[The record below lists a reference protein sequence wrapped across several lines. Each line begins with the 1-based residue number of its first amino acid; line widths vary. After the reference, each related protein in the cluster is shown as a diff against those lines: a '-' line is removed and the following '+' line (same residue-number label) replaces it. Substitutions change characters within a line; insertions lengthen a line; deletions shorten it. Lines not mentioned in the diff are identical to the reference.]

1 MQLFCAL
8 HITFEILSML
18 VEVLSTAAGIYPNP
32 LPLDISDGFK
42 ETFATASR
50 SKASY

>member
-1 MQLFCAL
+1 
-8 HITFEILSML
+8 ML
-18 VEVLSTAAGIYPNP
+18 CTSHLRLCPSVLAEALSTAAGIYHNP

-50 SKASY
+50 SKAS